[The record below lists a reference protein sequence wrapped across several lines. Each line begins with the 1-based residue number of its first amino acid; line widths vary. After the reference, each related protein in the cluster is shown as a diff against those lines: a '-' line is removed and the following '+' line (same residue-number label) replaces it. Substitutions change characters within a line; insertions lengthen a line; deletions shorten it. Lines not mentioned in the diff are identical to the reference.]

1 MPEQFSGHLEY
12 QEKKSDGSERRR
24 ATRVPHVSELS
35 YEVVALPDERTL
47 IETLDKLLTA
57 QSSDVSETGLSMWTS
72 KLLTPGTV
80 IDMRFPPTTSQAPY
94 KVKARVVWCQP
105 FTEGGRVRARLGL
118 EFLDLDPV
126 VQTEIVKLVRGE

>member
-12 QEKKSDGSERRR
+12 QEKEDDGAERRR
-24 ATRVPHVSELS
+24 APRVPHVSELA
-35 YEVVALPDERTL
+35 YEVVSLPDERTL

-57 QSSDVSETGLSMWTS
+57 QSSDLSETGISMWTT

-80 IDMRFPPTTSQAPY
+80 IDMAFPPTTSQPPY
-94 KVKARVVWCQP
+94 KAKARVVWCQP

-118 EFLDLDPV
+118 EFLNLDPA
-126 VQTEIVKLVRGE
+126 VQAEIVRLVRGD